1 MKKNSEDVTQLLGGG
16 LNCAGSC
23 EKRRIYPFYIIA
35 SGQKNLSGLLNL
47 IGENARIGVLPF
59 HSLGKIEKSHH
70 FLVH

>member
-1 MKKNSEDVTQLLGGG
+1 MTEIFTKMMERENSF
-16 LNCAGSC
+16 
-23 EKRRIYPFYIIA
+23 R
-35 SGQKNLSGLLNL
+35 QKNLSGLLNL

>member
-1 MKKNSEDVTQLLGGG
+1 MYHTNGIFVLEVLDDFLAQFCYSNT
-16 LNCAGSC
+16 LNLMEVVLS
-23 EKRRIYPFYIIA
+23 
-35 SGQKNLSGLLNL
+35 QKNLSGLLNL